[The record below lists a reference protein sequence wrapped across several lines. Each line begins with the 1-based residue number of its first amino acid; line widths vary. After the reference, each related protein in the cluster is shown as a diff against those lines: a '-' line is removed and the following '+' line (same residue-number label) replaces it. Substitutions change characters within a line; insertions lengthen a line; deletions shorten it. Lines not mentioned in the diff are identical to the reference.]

1 LTATPPTVDEVV
13 GAWIGF
19 DGSGGEFVRIELRAD
34 QSGYLEM
41 VAAPNFITH
50 DHGVQIY
57 KVNRWRL
64 DGWRIACDLLPI
76 SSNAESAQATGELF
90 VQALRINIHGDKRQR
105 KIESTLHMES
115 RVDQSN
121 TETKDAI
128 ASAQRKMIR
137 FQDPVG
143 EKVRRERRWTS
154 AGATPARELVR
165 STR

>member
-1 LTATPPTVDEVV
+1 MRNAMRFLVLVSALALAADSATQTHKNKRATPPTVDQLA

-19 DGSGGEFVRIELRAD
+19 DGSGGDFVRIELRAD
-34 QSGYLEM
+34 QSGYLAM

-50 DHGVQIY
+50 DYGVQVY

-64 DGWRIACDLLPI
+64 DGWRIACDLSPI

-90 VQALRINIHGDKRQR
+90 VSALRINIHGDKRQW

-115 RVDQSN
+115 RVEQSN

-128 ASAQRKMIR
+128 AAAQRK
-137 FQDPVG
+137 
-143 EKVRRERRWTS
+143 
-154 AGATPARELVR
+154 
-165 STR
+165 

>member
-1 LTATPPTVDEVV
+1 MRNAMRLLVLVSVLALAADCATETHKRATPPTVDQLT

-19 DGSGGEFVRIELRAD
+19 DGSGGDFVRIELRAD
-34 QSGYLEM
+34 QSGYIAM

-50 DHGVQIY
+50 DYGVQVY

-64 DGWRIACDLLPI
+64 DGWRIACDLSPI

-90 VQALRINIHGDKRQR
+90 VSALRIDIRGGKRQW

-115 RVDQSN
+115 RVEQSN

-128 ASAQRKMIR
+128 AVAQGK
-137 FQDPVG
+137 
-143 EKVRRERRWTS
+143 
-154 AGATPARELVR
+154 
-165 STR
+165 